1 MQIPL
6 KMHEFSGWNVVVHAF
21 QIISAVAVVAALVYA
36 AKTYQK
42 GKKLEQIKLANDI
55 LKDLR
60 QQESKLP
67 QISKET
73 NVAQREIAMSQWI
86 SDYFDI
92 WEWYSFLV
100 NHKDV
105 EHEGLKD
112 YFKTSIIRAHD
123 EILKTYGNDEEKQ
136 DDTIYKEFKNLY
148 KELTKS

>member
-1 MQIPL
+1 
-6 KMHEFSGWNVVVHAF
+6 MHDVSGWNVVVNVA
-21 QIISAVAVVAALVYA
+21 QIVSAGVVVIALVYA

-67 QISKET
+67 DIHNEKDP
-73 NVAQREIAMSQWI
+73 VQREIAMSQWI

-100 NHKDV
+100 NHK
-105 EHEGLKD
+105 EIEYEGLRK
-112 YFKTSIIRAHD
+112 YFKNSVISAYKDIFGKYAS
-123 EILKTYGNDEEKQ
+123 DEEKR
-136 DDTIYKEFKNLY
+136 DDNNIFREFKDLY
-148 KELTKS
+148 KEVTKS